1 MIVKIHLYHVGHTI
15 LTEITKYDIE
25 ALYCQRSLGRSHC
38 DTEFFSHTFCSVL
51 SYSLFSRSLVLK
63 KYFRLVKRL
72 TEFSVSFCLY
82 RILCH
87 CANEDRLQ
95 LWDFFYITTETT
107 TSLMIFYGTLR
118 TTKQ

>member
-1 MIVKIHLYHVGHTI
+1 MTP
-15 LTEITKYDIE
+15 
-25 ALYCQRSLGRSHC
+25 S
-38 DTEFFSHTFCSVL
+38 FSYIRFVQC

-95 LWDFFYITTETT
+95 LWDFFYVTTETT